1 MVFLNQV
8 VFGSKARPVKISVE
22 TDVSTDASNCSQLI
36 VMVRYVKEKSVV
48 EDFLFCASL
57 ETSMTVIEVFKLVK
71 NFFSE
76 NDIDLQIIGS
86 VCIYVE
92 PSVLGNRS
100 GFAALV
106 KREIP
111 TL

>member
-48 EDFLFCASL
+48 EDFLFS
-57 ETSMTVIEVFKLVK
+57 
-71 NFFSE
+71 
-76 NDIDLQIIGS
+76 
-86 VCIYVE
+86 
-92 PSVLGNRS
+92 
-100 GFAALV
+100 
-106 KREIP
+106 
-111 TL
+111 

>member
-1 MVFLNQV
+1 
-8 VFGSKARPVKISVE
+8 
-22 TDVSTDASNCSQLI
+22 
-36 VMVRYVKEKSVV
+36 
-48 EDFLFCASL
+48 
-57 ETSMTVIEVFKLVK
+57 MTAIEVFKLVK

-100 GFAALV
+100 ALQ
-106 KREIP
+106 
-111 TL
+111 LW